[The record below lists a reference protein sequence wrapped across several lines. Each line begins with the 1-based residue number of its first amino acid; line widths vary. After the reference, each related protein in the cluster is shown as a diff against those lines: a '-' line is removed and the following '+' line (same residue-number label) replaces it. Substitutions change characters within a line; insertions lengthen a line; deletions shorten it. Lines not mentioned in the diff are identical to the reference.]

1 MELDTLLFNTTFMK
15 KFRFLYIAAAA
26 LLFAACANEEDGI
39 GNSGPVA
46 ATVQA
51 DIVKNVTRAT
61 VDDTWSNNDAIGV
74 NVTSI
79 GYTIGNNV
87 KYTTT
92 GDGNFTSDNPI
103 YFADATE
110 TVNFNA
116 YYPYQENVDGNGIVN
131 NWNMAEVKEGEPC
144 PADFLFANDATA
156 TKSSPQVQ
164 FIGDNKFK
172 HCMSMIRLTFRA
184 GNGINANN
192 AILKNQ
198 LKLKGIYKTG
208 SINTQTGEVTVS
220 GDRGIYESDVDNKS
234 LKNDVTCTCEF
245 IVFPQSLDNNKMD
258 IEFEVA
264 DNGTINT
271 YTTSLPSSTN
281 NEFKSGYLYTYTISI
296 HNTGVV
302 IDKAGITAWLPS
314 DEGGLDAELQ

>member
-1 MELDTLLFNTTFMK
+1 MK

-39 GNSGPVA
+39 GNNGPVA

-51 DIVKNVTRAT
+51 DIVKNITRAT
-61 VDDTWSNNDAIGV
+61 TDNTWSNNDAIGV

-92 GDGNFTSDNPI
+92 GDGKFTSDNPI
-103 YFADATE
+103 YFADARE

-164 FIGDNKFK
+164 FTGDNQFK
-172 HCMSMIRLTFRA
+172 HCMSMIRLTFKA
-184 GNGINANN
+184 GDGINPYN

-208 SINTQTGEVTVS
+208 SINTQTGEVTIY

-234 LKNDVTCTCEF
+234 LKNGATCEF

-258 IEFEVA
+258 IELEVA

-271 YTTSLPSSTN
+271 YTTSLTSSTN
-281 NEFKSGYLYTYTISI
+281 NEFKGGYLYTYPIRI
-296 HNTGVV
+296 NNTGVV
-302 IDKAGITAWLPS
+302 IEKAGITAWLPS
-314 DEGGLDAELQ
+314 DEPDLDAVQQ

>member
-1 MELDTLLFNTTFMK
+1 MK

-39 GNSGPVA
+39 GNNGPVA
-46 ATVQA
+46 ATVKA

-61 VDDTWSNNDAIGV
+61 TDDTWSKNDAIGV
-74 NVTSI
+74 NVTSY
-79 GYTIGNNV
+79 GYTIGDNV

-103 YFADATE
+103 YFADARE

-144 PADFLFANDATA
+144 PADFLFARDATA

-164 FIGDNKFK
+164 FTGDNKFK
-172 HCMSMIRLTFRA
+172 HCMSMIRLTFKA
-184 GNGINANN
+184 GDGINASN
-192 AILKNQ
+192 ALLWNK

-208 SINTQTGEVTVS
+208 SINTLTGEVTVS
-220 GDRGIYESDVDNKS
+220 GNRGIYESDVNDKS
-234 LKNDVTCTCEF
+234 LKNGVTCEF

-258 IEFEVA
+258 IELEVA

-271 YTTSLPSSTN
+271 YTASLPSSTN
-281 NEFKSGYLYTYTISI
+281 NEFKGGNQYTYTIRI
-296 HNTGVV
+296 CNTGVV
-302 IDKAGITAWLPS
+302 IENAGIESWQPNE
-314 DEGGLDAELQ
+314 EGPLDAEQQ

>member
-1 MELDTLLFNTTFMK
+1 MK

-39 GNSGPVA
+39 GNNGPVA
-46 ATVQA
+46 ATVKA
-51 DIVKNVTRAT
+51 DIVKNATRAT
-61 VDDTWSNNDAIGV
+61 TDNTWSNNDAIGV
-74 NVTSI
+74 NVTSK
-79 GYTIGNNV
+79 GYTIGDNV

-103 YFADATE
+103 YFASATE
-110 TVNFNA
+110 EVQFSA

-144 PADFLFANDATA
+144 PADFLFARDATA

-164 FIGDNKFK
+164 FTGDNQFK
-172 HCMSMIRLTFRA
+172 HCMSMIRLTFKA
-184 GNGINANN
+184 GDGINANN
-192 AILKNQ
+192 ANLKNK

-208 SINTQTGEVTVS
+208 SINTLTGEVTVS
-220 GDRGIYESDVDNKS
+220 GDRGIYESDVNDKS
-234 LKNDVTCTCEF
+234 LKNGVTCEF

-258 IEFEVA
+258 IELEVA

-271 YTTSLPSSTN
+271 YTASLPSSTN
-281 NEFKSGYLYTYTISI
+281 NEFKGGNQYTYTIRI
-296 HNTGVV
+296 CNTGVV
-302 IDKAGITAWLPS
+302 IENAGIESWQPNE
-314 DEGGLDAELQ
+314 EGPLDAEQQ

>member
-1 MELDTLLFNTTFMK
+1 MK

-39 GNSGPVA
+39 GNNGPVA
-46 ATVQA
+46 ATVKA

-61 VDDTWSNNDAIGV
+61 TGNTWSKNDAIGV

-92 GDGNFTSDNPI
+92 GDGKFTSDNPI
-103 YFADATE
+103 YFADARE

-164 FIGDNKFK
+164 FTGDNQFK
-172 HCMSMIRLTFRA
+172 HCMSMIRLTFKA
-184 GNGINANN
+184 GDGINPYN

-208 SINTQTGEVTVS
+208 SINTQTGEVTIY

-234 LKNDVTCTCEF
+234 LKNGATCEF

-258 IEFEVA
+258 IELEVA

-271 YTTSLPSSTN
+271 YTTSLTSSTN
-281 NEFKSGYLYTYTISI
+281 NEFKGGYLYTYPIRI
-296 HNTGVV
+296 NNTGVV
-302 IDKAGITAWLPS
+302 IEKAGITAWLPS
-314 DEGGLDAELQ
+314 DEPDLDAVQQ

>member
-1 MELDTLLFNTTFMK
+1 MK

-46 ATVQA
+46 ATVKA

-61 VDDTWSNNDAIGV
+61 TDDTWSKNDAIGV
-74 NVTSI
+74 YVTSP
-79 GYTIGNNV
+79 GYTIGDNV

-103 YFADATE
+103 YFADARE

-116 YYPYQENVDGNGIVN
+116 YYPYQENMDGNGIVN
-131 NWNMAEVKEGEPC
+131 NWNMEEVKEGEPC
-144 PADFLFANDATA
+144 PADFLFARDATA

-164 FIGDNKFK
+164 FTGDNKFK
-172 HCMSMIRLTFRA
+172 HCMSMIRLTFKA
-184 GNGINANN
+184 GDGINANN
-192 AILKNQ
+192 ANLKNK

-208 SINTQTGEVTVS
+208 SINTLTGEVTVS
-220 GDRGIYESDVDNKS
+220 GDRGIYESDVNDKS
-234 LKNDVTCTCEF
+234 LKNGVTCEF

-258 IEFEVA
+258 IELEVA
-264 DNGTINT
+264 DNGSINT
-271 YTTSLPSSTN
+271 YTASLPSSTN
-281 NEFKSGYLYTYTISI
+281 NEFKGGNQYTYTIRI
-296 HNTGVV
+296 CNTGV
-302 IDKAGITAWLPS
+302 IIENAGIESWQPNE
-314 DEGGLDAELQ
+314 EGPLDAEQQ

>member
-1 MELDTLLFNTTFMK
+1 MK
-15 KFRFLYIAAAA
+15 NFRFLYIAAAA

-39 GNSGPVA
+39 GNNDPVA
-46 ATVQA
+46 ATVKA
-51 DIVKNVTRAT
+51 DIVKNITRAT
-61 VDDTWSNNDAIGV
+61 TGDTWSKNDAIGV
-74 NVTSI
+74 YVTSP
-79 GYTIGNNV
+79 GYTIGDNV
-87 KYTTT
+87 KYATT

-103 YFADATE
+103 YFADARE

-116 YYPYQENVDGNGIVN
+116 YYPYQENMDGNGIVN

-144 PADFLFANDATA
+144 PADFLFARDATA

-164 FIGDNKFK
+164 FTGDNQFK
-172 HCMSMIRLTFRA
+172 HCMSMIRLTFKA
-184 GNGINANN
+184 GDGINANN
-192 AILKNQ
+192 ANLKNK

-208 SINTQTGEVTVS
+208 SINTLTGEVTVS
-220 GDRGIYESDVDNKS
+220 GDRGIYESDVNDKS
-234 LKNDVTCTCEF
+234 LKNGVTCEF

-281 NEFKSGYLYTYTISI
+281 NEFKGGNQYTYTIRI
-296 HNTGVV
+296 CNTGVV
-302 IDKAGITAWLPS
+302 IEKANIESWQPNY
-314 DEGGLDAELQ
+314 EGSLDAEQQ

>member
-1 MELDTLLFNTTFMK
+1 MK

-39 GNSGPVA
+39 GNNGPVA

-51 DIVKNVTRAT
+51 DIVKNITRAT
-61 VDDTWSNNDAIGV
+61 TDDTWSKNDAIGV
-74 NVTSI
+74 YVTSP
-79 GYTIGNNV
+79 GYTIGDNV

-103 YFADATE
+103 YFADARE

-116 YYPYQENVDGNGIVN
+116 YYPYQENMDGNGIVN

-144 PADFLFANDATA
+144 PADFLFARDATA

-164 FIGDNKFK
+164 FTGDNKFK
-172 HCMSMIRLTFRA
+172 HCMSMIRLTFKA
-184 GNGINANN
+184 GDGINASN
-192 AILKNQ
+192 ALLWNK

-208 SINTQTGEVTVS
+208 SINTLTGEVTVS
-220 GDRGIYESDVDNKS
+220 GNRGIYESDVNDKS
-234 LKNDVTCTCEF
+234 LKNGVTCEF

-258 IEFEVA
+258 IELEVA

-271 YTTSLPSSTN
+271 YTASLPSSTN
-281 NEFKSGYLYTYTISI
+281 NEFKGGNQYTYTIRI
-296 HNTGVV
+296 CNTGVV
-302 IDKAGITAWLPS
+302 IENAGIESWQPNE
-314 DEGGLDAELQ
+314 EGPLDAEQQ

>member
-1 MELDTLLFNTTFMK
+1 MK

-39 GNSGPVA
+39 GNNGPVA
-46 ATVQA
+46 ATVKA
-51 DIVKNVTRAT
+51 DIIKNITRAT
-61 VDDTWSNNDAIGV
+61 TDNTWSNNDAIGV

-92 GDGNFTSDNPI
+92 GDGKFTSDNPI
-103 YFADATE
+103 YFADARE

-144 PADFLFANDATA
+144 PADFLFATGATA

-164 FIGDNKFK
+164 FTGDNQFK
-172 HCMSMIRLTFRA
+172 HCMSMIRLTFKA
-184 GNGINANN
+184 GDGINPYN

-208 SINTQTGEVTVS
+208 SINTQTGEVTIY

-234 LKNDVTCTCEF
+234 LKNGATCEF

-258 IEFEVA
+258 IELEVA

-281 NEFKSGYLYTYTISI
+281 NEFKGGYLYTYTISI

-302 IDKAGITAWLPS
+302 IEKAGITAWLPS
-314 DEGGLDAELQ
+314 DEGGLDAVQQ

>member
-1 MELDTLLFNTTFMK
+1 MK
-15 KFRFLYIAAAA
+15 KFKILYIAAVA

-61 VDDTWSNNDAIGV
+61 TGNTWSNNDAIGV
-74 NVTSI
+74 NVTST
-79 GYTIGNNV
+79 GYTIGRNV

-92 GDGNFTSDNPI
+92 GDGNFKSDNPI

-116 YYPYQENVDGNGIVN
+116 YYPYQENVDGNGIVDD
-131 NWNMAEVKEGEPC
+131 WNMAEVKEGEPC
-144 PADFLFANDATA
+144 PADFLFATGATA

-164 FIGDNKFK
+164 FTGDNNFK
-172 HCMSMIRLTFRA
+172 HCMSMIRLTFKA
-184 GNGINANN
+184 GDGINAEY
-192 AILKNQ
+192 AYLKNV

-208 SINTQTGEVTVS
+208 SINTLTGEVTVF
-220 GDRGIYESDVDNKS
+220 GDRGIYESDVDDKS
-234 LKNDVTCTCEF
+234 LKNGVTCEF

-258 IEFEVA
+258 IELDA
-264 DNGTINT
+264 AANGTINT
-271 YTTSLPSSTN
+271 YIASLASSTN
-281 NEFKSGYLYTYTISI
+281 NEFKGGNLYTYTIRI
-296 HNTGVV
+296 CNTGVV
-302 IDKAGITAWLPS
+302 IENAGITSWQPI
-314 DEGGLDAELQ
+314 DEGSLDTEQQ

>member
-1 MELDTLLFNTTFMK
+1 MK

-46 ATVQA
+46 ATVKA

-61 VDDTWSNNDAIGV
+61 TDDTWSKNDAIGV
-74 NVTSI
+74 YVTSP
-79 GYTIGNNV
+79 GYTIGDNV

-103 YFADATE
+103 YFADARE
-110 TVNFNA
+110 TVIFNA
-116 YYPYQENVDGNGIVN
+116 YYPYQENMDGNGIVD

-144 PADFLFANDATA
+144 PADFLFATGATA

-164 FIGDNKFK
+164 FTGDNQFK
-172 HCMSMIRLTFRA
+172 HCMSMIRLTFKA
-184 GNGINANN
+184 GKGIDANN
-192 AILKNQ
+192 ANLKNN

-208 SINTQTGEVTVS
+208 SINTQTGEVTIS

-234 LKNDVTCTCEF
+234 LKNGVTCEF

-258 IEFEVA
+258 IELEVA

-281 NEFKSGYLYTYTISI
+281 NEFKGGYLYTYTISI
-296 HNTGVV
+296 NNTGVV
-302 IDKAGITAWLPS
+302 IENAGITAWQTS
-314 DEGGLDAELQ
+314 DEGSLDAEQQ

>member
-1 MELDTLLFNTTFMK
+1 MK

-39 GNSGPVA
+39 GNNGPVA
-46 ATVQA
+46 ATVKA

-61 VDDTWSNNDAIGV
+61 TGNTWSENDAIGV
-74 NVTSI
+74 NVTSK

-92 GDGNFTSDNPI
+92 GDGKFTSDNPI
-103 YFADATE
+103 YFADARE

-144 PADFLFANDATA
+144 SADFLFATGATA

-164 FIGDNKFK
+164 FTGDNQFK
-172 HCMSMIRLTFRA
+172 HCMSMIRLTFKA
-184 GNGINANN
+184 GDGINPYN

-208 SINTQTGEVTVS
+208 SINTQTGEVTIY

-234 LKNDVTCTCEF
+234 LKNGATCEF

-258 IEFEVA
+258 IELEVA

-271 YTTSLPSSTN
+271 YTTSLTSSTN
-281 NEFKSGYLYTYTISI
+281 NEFKGGYLYTYPIRI
-296 HNTGVV
+296 NNTGVV
-302 IDKAGITAWLPS
+302 IEKAGITAWLPS
-314 DEGGLDAELQ
+314 DEPDLDAVQQ

>member
-1 MELDTLLFNTTFMK
+1 MK

-39 GNSGPVA
+39 GNNGPVA
-46 ATVQA
+46 ATVKA

-61 VDDTWSNNDAIGV
+61 TGNTWSENDAIGV

-92 GDGNFTSDNPI
+92 GDGKFTSDNPI
-103 YFADATE
+103 YFADARE

-164 FIGDNKFK
+164 FTGDNQFK
-172 HCMSMIRLTFRA
+172 HCMSMIRLTFKA
-184 GNGINANN
+184 GKGINANN

-208 SINTQTGEVTVS
+208 SINTVKGEVTIS
-220 GDRGIYESDVDNKS
+220 GDRGIYESDVDDKS
-234 LKNDVTCTCEF
+234 LKDGVTCEF

-258 IEFEVA
+258 IELEVA

-271 YTTSLPSSTN
+271 YTASLPSSTN
-281 NEFKSGYLYTYTISI
+281 NEFKGGYLYTYPIRI
-296 HNTGVV
+296 NNTGVV
-302 IDKAGITAWLPS
+302 IEKAGITAWLPS
-314 DEGGLDAELQ
+314 DEPDLDAVQQ

>member
-1 MELDTLLFNTTFMK
+1 MK

-39 GNSGPVA
+39 GNNGPVA
-46 ATVQA
+46 ATVKA

-61 VDDTWSNNDAIGV
+61 TGNTWSENDAIGV
-74 NVTSI
+74 NVTST
-79 GYTIGNNV
+79 GYTIGDNV

-92 GDGNFTSDNPI
+92 GDGKFTSDNPI
-103 YFADATE
+103 YFADARE

-144 PADFLFANDATA
+144 PADFLFATDATA

-164 FIGDNKFK
+164 FTGDNKFK
-172 HCMSMIRLTFRA
+172 HCMSMIRLTFKA
-184 GNGINANN
+184 GDGINASN
-192 AILKNQ
+192 AFLWNK

-208 SINTQTGEVTVS
+208 SINTLTGEVTVS
-220 GDRGIYESDVDNKS
+220 GDRGIYESDVNDKS
-234 LKNDVTCTCEF
+234 LKNGVTCEF

-258 IEFEVA
+258 IELEVA
-264 DNGTINT
+264 DNGSINT
-271 YTTSLPSSTN
+271 YTASLPSSTN
-281 NEFKSGYLYTYTISI
+281 NEFKGGYLYTYPIRI
-296 HNTGVV
+296 NNTGVV

-314 DEGGLDAELQ
+314 EEGGLDAVQQ

>member
-1 MELDTLLFNTTFMK
+1 MK

-39 GNSGPVA
+39 GNNGPVA
-46 ATVQA
+46 ATVKA

-61 VDDTWSNNDAIGV
+61 TDNTWSNNDAIGV

-92 GDGNFTSDNPI
+92 GDGKFTSDNPI
-103 YFADATE
+103 YFADARE

-164 FIGDNKFK
+164 FTGDNQFK
-172 HCMSMIRLTFRA
+172 HCMSMIRLTFKA
-184 GNGINANN
+184 GDGINAND
-192 AILKNQ
+192 AFLKNK

-208 SINTQTGEVTVS
+208 SINTQTGEVTIY

-234 LKNDVTCTCEF
+234 LKNGATCEF

-258 IEFEVA
+258 IELEVA

-281 NEFKSGYLYTYTISI
+281 NEFKGGYLYTYTIRIYNAS
-296 HNTGVV
+296 VV
-302 IDKAGITAWLPS
+302 IENAGITEWQPI
-314 DEGGLDAELQ
+314 DGGSLDAEQQ

>member
-1 MELDTLLFNTTFMK
+1 MK

-39 GNSGPVA
+39 GNNGPVA
-46 ATVQA
+46 ATVKA

-61 VDDTWSNNDAIGV
+61 TGNTWSENDAIGV
-74 NVTSI
+74 NVTST
-79 GYTIGNNV
+79 GYTIGDNV

-92 GDGNFTSDNPI
+92 GDGKFTSDNPI
-103 YFADATE
+103 YFADARE
-110 TVNFNA
+110 TVIFNA

-164 FIGDNKFK
+164 FTGDNQFK
-172 HCMSMIRLTFRA
+172 HCMSMIRLTFKA
-184 GNGINANN
+184 GDGINPNN

-208 SINTQTGEVTVS
+208 SINTQTGEVTIY

-234 LKNDVTCTCEF
+234 LKNGATCEF

-258 IEFEVA
+258 IELEVA

-271 YTTSLPSSTN
+271 YTTSLTSSTN
-281 NEFKSGYLYTYTISI
+281 NEFKGGYLYTYPIRI
-296 HNTGVV
+296 NNTGVV
-302 IDKAGITAWLPS
+302 IEKAGITAWQPS
-314 DEGGLDAELQ
+314 DEPDLDAVQQ

>member
-1 MELDTLLFNTTFMK
+1 MK

-46 ATVQA
+46 ATVKA

-61 VDDTWSNNDAIGV
+61 TGNTWSENDAIGV
-74 NVTSI
+74 NVTSK
-79 GYTIGNNV
+79 GYTIGDNV

-92 GDGNFTSDNPI
+92 GDGKFTSDNPI
-103 YFADATE
+103 YFADARE

-164 FIGDNKFK
+164 FTGDNQFK
-172 HCMSMIRLTFRA
+172 HCMSMIRLTFKA
-184 GNGINANN
+184 GDGINPYN

-208 SINTQTGEVTVS
+208 SINTQTGEVIIY

-234 LKNDVTCTCEF
+234 LKNGATCEF

-258 IEFEVA
+258 IELEVA

-271 YTTSLPSSTN
+271 YTTSLTSSTN
-281 NEFKSGYLYTYTISI
+281 NEFKGGYLYTYTISI

-314 DEGGLDAELQ
+314 DEGGLDAVQQ

>member
-1 MELDTLLFNTTFMK
+1 MK

-39 GNSGPVA
+39 GNNGPVA

-51 DIVKNVTRAT
+51 DIVKNATRAT
-61 VDDTWSNNDAIGV
+61 TGNTWSNNDAIGV
-74 NVTSI
+74 NVTSY
-79 GYTIGNNV
+79 GYTIGDNV

-103 YFADATE
+103 YFADARE
-110 TVNFNA
+110 TVIFNA

-144 PADFLFANDATA
+144 PADFLFATGATA

-164 FIGDNKFK
+164 FTGDNQFK
-172 HCMSMIRLTFRA
+172 HCMSMIRLTFKA
-184 GNGINANN
+184 GDGINANDAN
-192 AILKNQ
+192 LKNN
-198 LKLKGIYKTG
+198 LKLKSIYKTG
-208 SINTQTGEVTVS
+208 YINTQTGEVTIS

-234 LKNDVTCTCEF
+234 LKNDVTCEF

-258 IEFEVA
+258 IELEVA
-264 DNGTINT
+264 ANGTINT
-271 YTTSLPSSTN
+271 YTTSLKSSTN
-281 NEFKSGYLYTYTISI
+281 NEFKGGNLYTYTIRI

-302 IDKAGITAWLPS
+302 IDKAGIIAWKTS
-314 DEGGLDAELQ
+314 EEGLLDAEQQ

>member
-1 MELDTLLFNTTFMK
+1 MK
-15 KFRFLYIAAAA
+15 KFKILYIAAAA

-39 GNSGPVA
+39 GNNGPVA
-46 ATVQA
+46 ATVKA

-61 VDDTWSNNDAIGV
+61 TDNTWSNNDAIGV

-79 GYTIGNNV
+79 GYTIGDNV

-92 GDGNFTSDNPI
+92 GDGKFTSDNPI
-103 YFADATE
+103 YFADARE

-164 FIGDNKFK
+164 FTGDNQFK
-172 HCMSMIRLTFRA
+172 HCMSMIRLTFKA
-184 GNGINANN
+184 GDGINPYN

-208 SINTQTGEVTVS
+208 SINTQTGEVIIY

-234 LKNDVTCTCEF
+234 LKNGATCEF

-258 IEFEVA
+258 IELEVA

-271 YTTSLPSSTN
+271 YTTSLTSSTN
-281 NEFKSGYLYTYTISI
+281 NEFKCGYLYTYPIRI
-296 HNTGVV
+296 NNTGVV
-302 IDKAGITAWLPS
+302 IEKAGITAWQPS
-314 DEGGLDAELQ
+314 DEPDLDAVQQ

>member
-1 MELDTLLFNTTFMK
+1 MK

-51 DIVKNVTRAT
+51 DIVKNITRAT
-61 VDDTWSNNDAIGV
+61 TDDTWSKNDAIGV

-79 GYTIGNNV
+79 GYTIGDNV

-103 YFADATE
+103 YFASATE
-110 TVNFNA
+110 DVQFSA
-116 YYPYQENVDGNGIVN
+116 YYPYQENVEGNGIVN
-131 NWNMAEVKEGEPC
+131 NWNMAEVKEGKPC
-144 PADFLFANDATA
+144 PADFLFATGATA

-164 FIGDNKFK
+164 FTGDNQFK
-172 HCMSMIRLTFRA
+172 HCMSMIRLTFKA
-184 GNGINANN
+184 GDGINENN
-192 AILKNQ
+192 ANLKNY
-198 LKLKGIYKTG
+198 LKLKGICKTG
-208 SINTQTGEVTVS
+208 SINTQTGEVTIS

-234 LKNDVTCTCEF
+234 LKNGATCEF
-245 IVFPQSLDNNKMD
+245 IVFPQPLDNNKMD
-258 IEFEVA
+258 IELEVA

-271 YTTSLPSSTN
+271 YTTSLTSSTN
-281 NEFKSGYLYTYTISI
+281 NEFKGGYLYKYTIRI

-302 IDKAGITAWLPS
+302 IENAGITAWKTS
-314 DEGGLDAELQ
+314 DEGVLDAEQQ

>member
-1 MELDTLLFNTTFMK
+1 MK

-46 ATVQA
+46 ATVKA

-61 VDDTWSNNDAIGV
+61 TDNTWSKNDAIGV
-74 NVTSI
+74 NVTSP
-79 GYTIGNNV
+79 GYTIGDNV

-92 GDGNFTSDNPI
+92 GDGNFTSANPI
-103 YFADATE
+103 YFASATE
-110 TVNFNA
+110 EVQFCA

-164 FIGDNKFK
+164 FTGDNQFK

-184 GNGINANN
+184 GKGINANN
-192 AILKNQ
+192 ANLKNK

-208 SINTQTGEVTVS
+208 SINTQTGEVIIY

-234 LKNDVTCTCEF
+234 LKNGATCEF

-258 IEFEVA
+258 IELEVA

-271 YTTSLPSSTN
+271 YTTSLTSSTN
-281 NEFKSGYLYTYTISI
+281 NEFKCGYLYTYPIRI
-296 HNTGVV
+296 NNTGVV
-302 IDKAGITAWLPS
+302 IEKAGITAWQPS
-314 DEGGLDAELQ
+314 DEPDLDAVQQ

>member
-1 MELDTLLFNTTFMK
+1 MK

-39 GNSGPVA
+39 GNNGPVA

-51 DIVKNVTRAT
+51 DIIKNITRAT
-61 VDDTWSNNDAIGV
+61 TDNTWSENDAIGV
-74 NVTSI
+74 NVISK
-79 GYTIGNNV
+79 GYTIGDNV

-103 YFADATE
+103 YFASATE
-110 TVNFNA
+110 EVQFSA

-144 PADFLFANDATA
+144 PADFLFAKDATA

-164 FIGDNKFK
+164 FTGDNQFK
-172 HCMSMIRLTFRA
+172 HCMSMIRLTFKA
-184 GNGINANN
+184 GDGINPYN

-208 SINTQTGEVTVS
+208 SINTQTGEVTIS

-234 LKNDVTCTCEF
+234 LKNGATCEF
-245 IVFPQSLDNNKMD
+245 IVFPQPLDNNKMD
-258 IEFEVA
+258 IELEVA

-281 NEFKSGYLYTYTISI
+281 NEFKGGYLYTYTIRIYNAS
-296 HNTGVV
+296 VV
-302 IDKAGITAWLPS
+302 IENAGITEWQTI
-314 DEGGLDAELQ
+314 DGGSLDAEQQ

>member
-1 MELDTLLFNTTFMK
+1 M
-15 KFRFLYIAAAA
+15 
-26 LLFAACANEEDGI
+26 LFAACTNEKDGI
-39 GNSGPVA
+39 VNSGPVA
-46 ATVQA
+46 ATVKA

-61 VDDTWSNNDAIGV
+61 TDNTWSNNDAVGV
-74 NVTSI
+74 NVTSE
-79 GYTIGNNV
+79 GYTIGDNV

-103 YFADATE
+103 YFAIATE
-110 TVNFNA
+110 EAQFCA
-116 YYPYQENVDGNGIVN
+116 YYPYQENVDGDGIVN

-144 PADFLFANDATA
+144 PADFLFARGATA

-164 FIGDNKFK
+164 FTGDNQFK
-172 HCMSMIRLTFRA
+172 HCMSMIRLTFKA
-184 GNGINANN
+184 GNGINANY

-208 SINTQTGEVTVS
+208 SINTQTGDVTIS

-234 LKNDVTCTCEF
+234 LKNGATCEF

-258 IEFEVA
+258 IELEVA
-264 DNGTINT
+264 GNGTINT
-271 YTTSLPSSTN
+271 CTTSLPSSTN
-281 NEFKSGYLYTYTISI
+281 NEFKGGYLYTYTISI

-302 IDKAGITAWLPS
+302 MDNAGIERWQTI
-314 DEGGLDAELQ
+314 DEGGLDAEQQ

>member
-1 MELDTLLFNTTFMK
+1 MK

-39 GNSGPVA
+39 GNNGPVA
-46 ATVQA
+46 ATVKA

-61 VDDTWSNNDAIGV
+61 TDNTWSNNDAIGV

-92 GDGNFTSDNPI
+92 GDGKFTSDNPI
-103 YFADATE
+103 YFADARE

-164 FIGDNKFK
+164 FTGDNQFK
-172 HCMSMIRLTFRA
+172 HCMSMIRLTFKA
-184 GNGINANN
+184 GDGINPYN

-208 SINTQTGEVTVS
+208 SINTQTGEVTIY

-234 LKNDVTCTCEF
+234 LKNGATCEF

-258 IEFEVA
+258 IELEVA

-281 NEFKSGYLYTYTISI
+281 NEFKGGYLYTYTISI
-296 HNTGVV
+296 CNASVV
-302 IDKAGITAWLPS
+302 IENAGITEWQTI
-314 DEGGLDAELQ
+314 DGGSLDAVQQ

>member
-1 MELDTLLFNTTFMK
+1 MK

-39 GNSGPVA
+39 GNNGPVA

-61 VDDTWSNNDAIGV
+61 TGNTWSNNDAIGV
-74 NVTSI
+74 YVTST

-92 GDGNFTSDNPI
+92 GDGKFTSDNPI
-103 YFADATE
+103 YFADARE

-144 PADFLFANDATA
+144 PADFLFATGATA

-164 FIGDNKFK
+164 FTGDNQFK
-172 HCMSMIRLTFRA
+172 HCMSMIRLTFKA
-184 GNGINANN
+184 GDGINPYN

-208 SINTQTGEVTVS
+208 SINTVKGEVTIS
-220 GDRGIYESDVDNKS
+220 GDRGIYESDVDDKS
-234 LKNDVTCTCEF
+234 LKDGVTCEF

-258 IEFEVA
+258 IELDVA

-271 YTTSLPSSTN
+271 YTTSLGSSTN
-281 NEFKSGYLYTYTISI
+281 NEFKGGYKYTYTISI
-296 HNTGVV
+296 NNTGVV
-302 IDKAGITAWLPS
+302 IDNAGITKWQTI
-314 DEGGLDAELQ
+314 EGGSLDAEQQ

>member
-1 MELDTLLFNTTFMK
+1 MK

-26 LLFAACANEEDGI
+26 LLFAACTNEEDGI

-46 ATVQA
+46 ATVKA

-61 VDDTWSNNDAIGV
+61 TGNTWSENDAIGV
-74 NVTSI
+74 NVTSK
-79 GYTIGNNV
+79 GYTIGDNV

-92 GDGNFTSDNPI
+92 GDGKFTSDNPI
-103 YFADATE
+103 YFADARE

-164 FIGDNKFK
+164 FTGDNQFK
-172 HCMSMIRLTFRA
+172 HCMSMIRLTFKA
-184 GNGINANN
+184 GDGINPYN

-198 LKLKGIYKTG
+198 LKLKGICKTG
-208 SINTQTGEVTVS
+208 SINTLTGEVTVS

-234 LKNDVTCTCEF
+234 LKNGATCEF

-281 NEFKSGYLYTYTISI
+281 NEFKGGYLYTYTISI

-314 DEGGLDAELQ
+314 DEGGLDAVQQ

>member
-1 MELDTLLFNTTFMK
+1 MK
-15 KFRFLYIAAAA
+15 KFKILYIAAAA

-39 GNSGPVA
+39 GNNGPVA
-46 ATVQA
+46 ATVKA
-51 DIVKNVTRAT
+51 DIVKNATRAT

-116 YYPYQENVDGNGIVN
+116 YYPYQENMDGNGIVN

-144 PADFLFANDATA
+144 PADFLFATGATA

-164 FIGDNKFK
+164 FTGDNQFK
-172 HCMSMIRLTFRA
+172 HCMSMIRLTFKA
-184 GNGINANN
+184 GKGINANN

-208 SINTQTGEVTVS
+208 SINTVKGEVTIS
-220 GDRGIYESDVDNKS
+220 GDRGIYESDVDDKS
-234 LKNDVTCTCEF
+234 LKDGVTCEF

-258 IEFEVA
+258 IELDVA

-271 YTTSLPSSTN
+271 YTTSLGSSTN
-281 NEFKSGYLYTYTISI
+281 NEFKGGYKYTYTISI
-296 HNTGVV
+296 NNTGVV
-302 IDKAGITAWLPS
+302 IDNAGITKWQTI
-314 DEGGLDAELQ
+314 EGGSLDAEQQ

>member
-1 MELDTLLFNTTFMK
+1 MK

-39 GNSGPVA
+39 GNNGPVA

-51 DIVKNVTRAT
+51 DIVKNITRAT
-61 VDDTWSNNDAIGV
+61 TDNTWSNNDAIGV

-92 GDGNFTSDNPI
+92 GDGKFTSDNPI
-103 YFADATE
+103 YFADARE

-164 FIGDNKFK
+164 FTGDNQFK

-184 GNGINANN
+184 GNGINPNN

-208 SINTQTGEVTVS
+208 SINTQTGEVTIY

-234 LKNDVTCTCEF
+234 LKNGATCEF

-258 IEFEVA
+258 IELEVA

-281 NEFKSGYLYTYTISI
+281 NEFKGGYLYTYTISI
-296 HNTGVV
+296 NNTGVV
-302 IDKAGITAWLPS
+302 IDKAGITAWQTS
-314 DEGGLDAELQ
+314 DEGSLDAEQQ

>member
-1 MELDTLLFNTTFMK
+1 M
-15 KFRFLYIAAAA
+15 
-26 LLFAACANEEDGI
+26 LFAACANEEDGI
-39 GNSGPVA
+39 GNNGPVA
-46 ATVQA
+46 ATVKA

-61 VDDTWSNNDAIGV
+61 TGNTWSENDAIGV
-74 NVTSI
+74 NVTST
-79 GYTIGNNV
+79 GYTIGDNV

-92 GDGNFTSDNPI
+92 GDGKFTSDNPI
-103 YFADATE
+103 YFADARE

-164 FIGDNKFK
+164 FTGDNQFK
-172 HCMSMIRLTFRA
+172 HCMSMIRLTFKA
-184 GNGINANN
+184 GDGINPYN

-208 SINTQTGEVTVS
+208 SINTQTGEVTIY
-220 GDRGIYESDVDNKS
+220 GDRGIYESDVNDKS
-234 LKNDVTCTCEF
+234 LKNGVTCEF

-258 IEFEVA
+258 IELEVA
-264 DNGTINT
+264 DNGSINT
-271 YTTSLPSSTN
+271 YTASLPSSTN
-281 NEFKSGYLYTYTISI
+281 NEFKGGNQYTYTIRI
-296 HNTGVV
+296 CNTGVV
-302 IDKAGITAWLPS
+302 IENAGIESWQPNE
-314 DEGGLDAELQ
+314 EGPLDAEQQ

>member
-1 MELDTLLFNTTFMK
+1 MK

-39 GNSGPVA
+39 GNNGPVA

-61 VDDTWSNNDAIGV
+61 TGNTWSKNDAIGV
-74 NVTSI
+74 NVTSK
-79 GYTIGNNV
+79 GYTIGDNV

-92 GDGNFTSDNPI
+92 GDGKFTSDNPI
-103 YFADATE
+103 YFADARE
-110 TVNFNA
+110 TVIFNA
-116 YYPYQENVDGNGIVN
+116 YYPYQENMDGNGIVN

-144 PADFLFANDATA
+144 PADFLFAKDATA

-164 FIGDNKFK
+164 FTGDNQFK
-172 HCMSMIRLTFRA
+172 HCMSMIRLTFKA
-184 GNGINANN
+184 GDGINPYN

-208 SINTQTGEVTVS
+208 SINTQTGEVTIY

-234 LKNDVTCTCEF
+234 LKNGATCEF

-258 IEFEVA
+258 IELEVA

-271 YTTSLPSSTN
+271 YTTSLTSSTN
-281 NEFKSGYLYTYTISI
+281 NEFKGGYLYTYPIRI
-296 HNTGVV
+296 NNTGVV
-302 IDKAGITAWLPS
+302 IEKAGITAWLPS
-314 DEGGLDAELQ
+314 DEPDLDAVQQ

>member
-1 MELDTLLFNTTFMK
+1 MK

-39 GNSGPVA
+39 GNNGPVA
-46 ATVQA
+46 ATVKA
-51 DIVKNVTRAT
+51 DIVKNITRAT
-61 VDDTWSNNDAIGV
+61 TGDTWSKNDAIGV
-74 NVTSI
+74 YVTSP
-79 GYTIGNNV
+79 GYTIGDNV

-103 YFADATE
+103 YFADARE

-116 YYPYQENVDGNGIVN
+116 YYPYQENMDGNGIVN

-144 PADFLFANDATA
+144 PADFLFARDATA
-156 TKSSPQVQ
+156 TKFSPQVQ
-164 FIGDNKFK
+164 FTGDNQFK
-172 HCMSMIRLTFRA
+172 HCMSMIRLTFKA
-184 GNGINANN
+184 GDGINANN
-192 AILKNQ
+192 ANLKNK

-208 SINTQTGEVTVS
+208 SINTLTGEVTVS
-220 GDRGIYESDVDNKS
+220 GDRGIYESDVNDKS
-234 LKNDVTCTCEF
+234 LKNGVTCEF

-281 NEFKSGYLYTYTISI
+281 NEFKGGNQYTYTIRI
-296 HNTGVV
+296 CNTGVV
-302 IDKAGITAWLPS
+302 IEKANIESWQPNY
-314 DEGGLDAELQ
+314 EGSLDAEQQ

>member
-1 MELDTLLFNTTFMK
+1 MK
-15 KFRFLYIAAAA
+15 KFRFLYIAAVA

-39 GNSGPVA
+39 GNNGPVA
-46 ATVQA
+46 ATVKA

-61 VDDTWSNNDAIGV
+61 TGNTWSKNDAIGV
-74 NVTSI
+74 YVTSP
-79 GYTIGNNV
+79 GYTIGDNV

-103 YFADATE
+103 YFADARE
-110 TVNFNA
+110 TVIFNA
-116 YYPYQENVDGNGIVN
+116 YYPYQENMDGNGIVN

-144 PADFLFANDATA
+144 PADFLFATGATA

-164 FIGDNKFK
+164 FTGDNQFK
-172 HCMSMIRLTFRA
+172 HCMSMIRLTFKA
-184 GNGINANN
+184 GKGINANN

-208 SINTQTGEVTVS
+208 SINTQTGEVTIY

-234 LKNDVTCTCEF
+234 LKNGATCEF
-245 IVFPQSLDNNKMD
+245 IVFPQPLDNNKMD
-258 IEFEVA
+258 IELEVA

-271 YTTSLPSSTN
+271 YTTSLTSSTN
-281 NEFKSGYLYTYTISI
+281 NEFKGGYLYTYPIRI
-296 HNTGVV
+296 NNTGVV
-302 IDKAGITAWLPS
+302 IEKAGITAWLPS
-314 DEGGLDAELQ
+314 DEPDLDAVQQ

>member
-1 MELDTLLFNTTFMK
+1 MK
-15 KFRFLYIAAAA
+15 KFKILYIAAVA

-61 VDDTWSNNDAIGV
+61 TGNTWSNNDAIGV
-74 NVTSI
+74 NVTST
-79 GYTIGNNV
+79 GYTIGRNV

-116 YYPYQENVDGNGIVN
+116 YYPYQENMDGNGIVN

-144 PADFLFANDATA
+144 PADFLFARDATA

-164 FIGDNKFK
+164 FTGDNKFK
-172 HCMSMIRLTFRA
+172 HCMSMIRLTFKA
-184 GNGINANN
+184 GDGINASN
-192 AILKNQ
+192 ALLWNK

-208 SINTQTGEVTVS
+208 SINTLTGEVTVS
-220 GDRGIYESDVDNKS
+220 GNRGIYESDVNDKS
-234 LKNDVTCTCEF
+234 LKNGVTCEF

-258 IEFEVA
+258 IELEVA

-271 YTTSLPSSTN
+271 YTASLPSSTN
-281 NEFKSGYLYTYTISI
+281 NEFKGGNQYTYTIRI
-296 HNTGVV
+296 CNTGVV
-302 IDKAGITAWLPS
+302 IENAGIESWQPNE
-314 DEGGLDAELQ
+314 EGPLDAEQQ

>member
-1 MELDTLLFNTTFMK
+1 MK

-39 GNSGPVA
+39 GNNGPVA
-46 ATVQA
+46 ATVKA

-61 VDDTWSNNDAIGV
+61 TGNTWSENDAIGV

-92 GDGNFTSDNPI
+92 GDGKFTSDNPI
-103 YFADATE
+103 YFADARE

-144 PADFLFANDATA
+144 PADFLFAKDATA

-164 FIGDNKFK
+164 FTGDNQFK
-172 HCMSMIRLTFRA
+172 HCMSMIRLTFKA
-184 GNGINANN
+184 GDGINPYN

-208 SINTQTGEVTVS
+208 SINTQTGEVTIY

-234 LKNDVTCTCEF
+234 LKNGATCEF

-258 IEFEVA
+258 IELEVA

-271 YTTSLPSSTN
+271 YTTSLTSSTN
-281 NEFKSGYLYTYTISI
+281 NEFKGGYLYTYPIRI
-296 HNTGVV
+296 NNTGVV
-302 IDKAGITAWLPS
+302 IEKAGITAWQPS
-314 DEGGLDAELQ
+314 DEPDLDAVQQ

>member
-1 MELDTLLFNTTFMK
+1 MK

-39 GNSGPVA
+39 GNNGPVA
-46 ATVQA
+46 ATVKA
-51 DIVKNVTRAT
+51 DIVKNATRAT
-61 VDDTWSNNDAIGV
+61 TDNTWSNNDAIGV
-74 NVTSI
+74 NVTSK
-79 GYTIGNNV
+79 GYTIGDNV

-92 GDGNFTSDNPI
+92 GDGKFTSDNPI
-103 YFADATE
+103 YFAKATE
-110 TVNFNA
+110 TVNFSA
-116 YYPYQENVDGNGIVN
+116 YYPYQENMDGNGIVN

-144 PADFLFANDATA
+144 PADFLFAKDATA

-164 FIGDNKFK
+164 FTGDNQFK
-172 HCMSMIRLTFRA
+172 HCMSMIRLTFKA
-184 GNGINANN
+184 GDGINENN

-208 SINTQTGEVTVS
+208 SINTLTGEVTIY

-234 LKNDVTCTCEF
+234 LKNGATCEF

-258 IEFEVA
+258 IELEVA

-271 YTTSLPSSTN
+271 YTTSLTSSTN
-281 NEFKSGYLYTYTISI
+281 NEFKGGYLYTYPIRI
-296 HNTGVV
+296 NNTGVV
-302 IDKAGITAWLPS
+302 IEKAGITKWQEI
-314 DEGGLDAELQ
+314 DEPDLDAVQQ

>member
-1 MELDTLLFNTTFMK
+1 MK

-39 GNSGPVA
+39 GNNGPVA
-46 ATVQA
+46 ATVKA

-61 VDDTWSNNDAIGV
+61 TDNTWSKNDAIGV
-74 NVTSI
+74 YVTSP
-79 GYTIGNNV
+79 GYTIGDNV

-92 GDGNFTSDNPI
+92 GDGKFTSDNPI
-103 YFADATE
+103 YFADARE
-110 TVNFNA
+110 TVIFNA
-116 YYPYQENVDGNGIVN
+116 YYPYQENMDGNGIVN

-144 PADFLFANDATA
+144 PADFLFAKDATA

-164 FIGDNKFK
+164 FTGDNQFK
-172 HCMSMIRLTFRA
+172 HCMSMIRLTFKA
-184 GNGINANN
+184 GDGINPYN

-208 SINTQTGEVTVS
+208 SINTQTGEVTIY

-234 LKNDVTCTCEF
+234 LKNGATCEF

-258 IEFEVA
+258 IELEVA

-271 YTTSLPSSTN
+271 YTTSLTSSTN
-281 NEFKSGYLYTYTISI
+281 NEFKGGYLYTYPIRI
-296 HNTGVV
+296 NNTGVV
-302 IDKAGITAWLPS
+302 IEKAGITAWQPS
-314 DEGGLDAELQ
+314 DEPDLDAVQQ